1 MPLQLSLPAG
11 NVATTPSQASRLV
24 NAPIEATHSSDFFS
38 SLPRHSIPLYSMP
51 ASRSDTVLPL
61 AGGTQSLVSSYAP
74 HAASQ
79 PPISRGH
86 MAFGVPMA
94 GITMGT
100 FGARGRGRGR
110 GRVHPVTQS
119 A

>member
-1 MPLQLSLPAG
+1 
-11 NVATTPSQASRLV
+11 
-24 NAPIEATHSSDFFS
+24 
-38 SLPRHSIPLYSMP
+38 
-51 ASRSDTVLPL
+51 
-61 AGGTQSLVSSYAP
+61 
-74 HAASQ
+74 
-79 PPISRGH
+79 

-119 A
+119 ARTLKIQLIILPKDVSRTTGQRYQAELTC